1 MALFEL
7 NQVIGAGNAQELIC
21 TNLTLPGG
29 AVEIKEIQKTVII
42 DNCTVVIGKVI
53 IDGRLR
59 KDIAYKQGTT
69 GFPQPG
75 SVQGCAGVT
84 GTINGA
90 LVAQDVDIAFTAMI
104 PVAGA
109 EPGDQCIVLEA
120 FVEGE
125 KEEAAGILA
134 TGGFTNLID
143 KSIVFLCV
151 KVVRDAATRVFP
163 SGTLPTPIP
172 TSAEAL
178 CGTRRSTGFFP
189 GGDGT
194 IPAARPGLIPGTWIG
209 PTLIFPGVI
218 NPGIP
223 STLPL
228 ASTPAAGTFD
238 NQLQITPAAP
248 QPTV

>member
-7 NQVIGAGNAQELIC
+7 AQVIGAGTAQELLC
-21 TNLTLPGG
+21 NNLTLPGG

-59 KDIAYKQGTT
+59 KDIAFKQGTT

-75 SVQGCAGVT
+75 SVQGCGGVV
-84 GTINGA
+84 GTITGA

-109 EPGDQCIVLEA
+109 EPGDTCIVLEA

-151 KVVRDAATRVFP
+151 KVIRDAATRVFP
-163 SGTLPTPIP
+163 AGTPPTPIP
-172 TSAEAL
+172 TSAELL
-178 CGTRRSTGFFP
+178 CGDRRSTGFFP
-189 GGDGT
+189 GGNGT
-194 IPAARPGLIPGTWIG
+194 IPSARPGLLPGTWIG

-223 STLPL
+223 STIPL
-228 ASTPAAGTFD
+228 QSAPSAGASD
-238 NQLQITPAAP
+238 NQIQITPAAA
-248 QPTV
+248 QPMI